1 MAGYKVD
8 FLPGVNLPLPT
19 YSLEVEAEVLQ
30 SPELKDH
37 QLAEYIHYSVAMNKS
52 TEKRSP
58 LFVALNIDQAQ
69 FKKTRRSNKWKID
82 PRIDKRYQLDNDYY
96 YDNPWDRGHMA
107 RRTTAAWGETS
118 QEAQRAADETFYF
131 TNSCLQHANLNQDEW
146 LSLED
151 WVYKLSIDIDDKI
164 TSFSGPI
171 YSDFDRSIKPSGRN
185 LALVPSGFF
194 KIICFKNKDSGMLD
208 VRAFVIFQDEEA
220 LRDKRG
226 RVRYNN
232 QTYQTTVGFIESLT
246 GLRFDHSIYEANPLV
261 HVSDPHSPNNER
273 VPEMFE
279 IAKPSDILESK
290 TKRQNLNDDVVDIF
304 ISAALVDAIASDN
317 GNEWISLINLGSDM
331 VDLNNWTLWDNS
343 DNAYTIKNVKLDPGE
358 SVVIKQIS
366 PIQLSNTGDVIK
378 LFDSAGS
385 RIDWVNYTKR
395 MVEKGVPVSFLQ
407 PRETLN

>member
-37 QLAEYIHYSVAMNKS
+37 QLAEYIHYSVVMNKS

-107 RRTTAAWGETS
+107 RRTTAAWGKTS

-194 KIICFKNKDSGMLD
+194 KIICFKNKDSGLLD
-208 VRAFVIFQDEEA
+208 VRAFVIF
-220 LRDKRG
+220 
-226 RVRYNN
+226 
-232 QTYQTTVGFIESLT
+232 
-246 GLRFDHSIYEANPLV
+246 
-261 HVSDPHSPNNER
+261 
-273 VPEMFE
+273 
-279 IAKPSDILESK
+279 
-290 TKRQNLNDDVVDIF
+290 
-304 ISAALVDAIASDN
+304 
-317 GNEWISLINLGSDM
+317 
-331 VDLNNWTLWDNS
+331 
-343 DNAYTIKNVKLDPGE
+343 
-358 SVVIKQIS
+358 
-366 PIQLSNTGDVIK
+366 
-378 LFDSAGS
+378 S
-385 RIDWVNYTKR
+385 R
-395 MVEKGVPVSFLQ
+395 
-407 PRETLN
+407 